1 MPPCGIEG
9 WTLLVLS
16 LNTLFPYR
24 YLGGSRMWG
33 FRKKE
38 KKKDRSLER
47 KIRNDFYDNLV
58 NVPLEERMM

>member
-1 MPPCGIEG
+1 
-9 WTLLVLS
+9 
-16 LNTLFPYR
+16 
-24 YLGGSRMWG
+24 MWG

>member
-1 MPPCGIEG
+1 MEVPM
-9 WTLLVLS
+9 L
-16 LNTLFPYR
+16 
-24 YLGGSRMWG
+24 G